1 MQELNR
7 NTIIAASQGGG
18 TLHLVDEGT
27 GEILAEFFVPE
38 GRSKATKWLDLAG
51 PGQELQVG
59 DNVVAI
65 EPSHR
70 IRIQTFGDEAHA
82 SSANPEYRVTNAMRQ
97 SRELDRRLLKLEV
110 AASRLRASEEV
121 AERVEASRAVTP
133 PDPSEAALLTPAGDT
148 ESSPVIEDE

>member
-7 NTIIAASQGGG
+7 NTVLFASKGGG
-18 TLHLVDEGT
+18 TLDLVDEQT
-27 GEILAEFFVPE
+27 GEILAQMFVPE

-59 DNVVAI
+59 DNLIAL

-70 IRIQTFGDEAHA
+70 IRVQTFGEEAHA
-82 SSANPEYRVTNAMRQ
+82 SAANPEYRVTSAMRQ
-97 SRELDRRLLKLEV
+97 SRELDRRLLRLEV

-121 AERVEASRAVTP
+121 SERVEASKAVTP
-133 PDPSEAALLTPAGDT
+133 PDPSEAALVTPAGDK